1 MYEMFEKLCQSRNV
15 TPYKVS
21 KETGIS
27 RSTLSDWKTGK
38 STPKTDKLEKLA
50 GYFGVTVDYL
60 LTGKDVVQI
69 IVDRGHEELEGA
81 EYYIEVHAD
90 PDKFSNESLDRW
102 NKFEMKRWLPSAERT
117 LLEHYRVADP
127 GTKAAVRKLLD
138 ISDEEIIEDD
148 DLLPI
153 AAHADDDA
161 TPEEL
166 EEDAAL
172 LREYGKK

>member
-1 MYEMFEKLCQSRNV
+1 MYEMFEKLCQAHNV

-27 RSTLSDWKTGK
+27 RSSLSDWKTGR

-90 PDKFSNESLDRW
+90 PEKFSTEALNRW
-102 NKFEMKRWLPSAERT
+102 NKFEMTRWLSSAERA
-117 LLEHYRVADP
+117 LLEHYHAADP
-127 GTKAAVRKLLD
+127 GTQAAVRKLLD
-138 ISDEEIIEDD
+138 IDDNVLTEE
-148 DLLPI
+148 
-153 AAHADDDA
+153 
-161 TPEEL
+161 
-166 EEDAAL
+166 
-172 LREYGKK
+172 